1 MMLNK
6 IDTVFI
12 LYYDII
18 FINIIPHHI
27 ISCHLL
33 LPFPVTPHIISYRI
47 IPSHI
52 IISHHITDT
61 PSPVDTT
68 QSQSLSEH
76 PSAPK
81 VVIVGSGPSGL
92 FAALTLAAAGLK
104 PIILERGAV
113 QCNLNVCCTILSC
126 ICNQIDLSIS
136 DITTL
141 LPIHIY
147 PRLSCKK

>member
-1 MMLNK
+1 MVM
-6 IDTVFI
+6 II
-12 LYYDII
+12 LRHRIYQYYTA
-18 FINIIPHHI
+18 PHHI
-27 ISCHLL
+27 VSSPFS
-33 LPFPVTPHIISYRI
+33 LPSNPSHHITPSHVIIS
-47 IPSHI
+47 SHQ
-52 IISHHITDT
+52 ITDT

-113 QCNLNVCCTILSC
+113 QCSAIRMCCTILSC
-126 ICNQIDLSIS
+126 ICNQIHLSIS

-141 LPIHIY
+141 LLIHIY
-147 PRLSCKK
+147 PQP